1 MRDRRSGPSGA
12 CRSWVDLRGA
22 GASGGWPPRSATA
35 AVGRRISTDTERQLW
50 SVSAGYCERPECLT
64 YLFHSGDNGKVVT
77 LGQLAHIVAASVG
90 GPRADPDAEEQRLVA
105 FDNLILLCPTCHY
118 IIDHA
123 EEEYPVDVL
132 ARWKRER
139 AQKVRSAL
147 RVTRCDSRSA
157 LRDELTKL
165 LQYNNA
171 IFRAYGP
178 HSPAA
183 ADPLSDAA
191 EVWQREAVSKMVP
204 TNRRIVELLDLNRHL
219 LRRDE
224 QEVAAE
230 YRVHADAFEAR
241 HLFGVL
247 NSDAPRFPE
256 AMNRLLEEDV

>member
-1 MRDRRSGPSGA
+1 VATTTCDRG
-12 CRSWVDLRGA
+12 RG
-22 GASGGWPPRSATA
+22 RK
-35 AVGRRISTDTERQLW
+35 ISVDTERQLW
-50 SVSAGYCERPECLT
+50 SASAGYCERPECLT
-64 YLFHSGDNGKVVT
+64 YLFHAGDNGRVVT

-90 GPRADPDAEEQRLVA
+90 GPRADLDAEEQQLVA

-118 IIDHA
+118 IVDHA
-123 EEEYPVDVL
+123 EEEHPVNVL

-139 AQKVRSAL
+139 QQRVRSAL
-147 RVTRCDSRSA
+147 RVKRYDSRSA
-157 LRDELTKL
+157 LRDELTRL

-183 ADPLSDAA
+183 DDPLSDAA
-191 EVWQREAVSKMVP
+191 EVWRREALEKMVP
-204 TNRRIVELLDLNRHL
+204 TNRRIVELLDVNRHL

-230 YRVHADAFEAR
+230 YRVHAEAFEAR

-247 NSDAPRFPE
+247 NASAPRFPE
-256 AMNRLLEEDV
+256 AMNHLLKEDA